1 MKITKPPKLGEGS
14 TLGIVSPSMTIGGL
28 RDDYERG
35 LRCLR
40 ELGFRVKE
48 GETTRASGGDMPG
61 SDQERAADINSMFAD
76 DEVDGIMCAMG
87 GRYALRTLRH
97 LDWGLIRGNPK
108 VFSGMSDITTFHL
121 AMLARAGLPCLHQSD
136 VVFGFGESP
145 GSPEWSYE
153 TGLFT
158 RITTRPEPLGVCP
171 RFSEWECWRGGE
183 AEGVLLGGHTT
194 TLQSLIGTSYYPRLN
209 VKTVLFIESMS
220 VYLNGLEKILVQM
233 REAGLLDRVTAVLV
247 GKVRGE
253 ENGAVVDKTDL
264 VKESVLLVAE
274 EYDLPV
280 VAKMDFGHYT
290 PNLPLPIGLK
300 ARVNADNLE
309 VSITESYVT

>member
-14 TLGIVSPSMTIGGL
+14 TLGIVSPSSTIGGL
-28 RDDYERG
+28 REDYERG

-48 GETTRASGGDMPG
+48 GETTRATGGEMPG
-61 SDQERAADINSMFAD
+61 SDEERAADINSMFAD
-76 DEVDGIMCAMG
+76 DEVDGIICAIG

-97 LDWGLIRGNPK
+97 LDWGIIADNPK
-108 VFSGMSDITTFHL
+108 VFTGMSDITTFHL
-121 AMLARAGLPCLHQSD
+121 AMLAKAGLPCLHQSD
-136 VVFGFGESP
+136 VVFGFGQSP

-158 RITTRPEPLGVCP
+158 RITTRTEPLGVCP

-183 AEGVLLGGHTT
+183 AEGALLGGHLPTI
-194 TLQSLIGTSYYPRLN
+194 QYLIGTPYYPRLN

-220 VYLNGLEKILVQM
+220 GYVNRLEKMLVQM
-233 REAGLLDRVTAVLV
+233 REAGLLDRVTAILV

-253 ENGAVVDKTDL
+253 ENGVIVDKTNE
-264 VKESVLLVAE
+264 VKESVLMVAE
-274 EYDLPV
+274 ELDAPV
-280 VAKMDFGHYT
+280 VAHMDFGHYT
-290 PNLPLPIGLK
+290 PNLPLPVGC
-300 ARVNADNLE
+300 RVRVDADELT
-309 VSITESYVT
+309 VSLTESYVK

>member
-1 MKITKPPKLGEGS
+1 M
-14 TLGIVSPSMTIGGL
+14 GIVSPSQTIGDL
-28 RDDYERG
+28 RDDYEKG

-48 GETTRASGGDMPG
+48 GETTRATVGDMPG
-61 SDQERAADINSMFAD
+61 SDEERAADINSMFAD

-97 LDWGLIRGNPK
+97 LDWGLIRDNPK

-121 AMLARAGLPCLHQSD
+121 AMLAQAGLPCLHQTD
-136 VVFGFGESP
+136 VVFGFGQSP
-145 GSPEWSYE
+145 GSPQWSYE

-158 RITTRPEPLGVCP
+158 RITMRPEPLGVLP
-171 RFSEWECWRGGE
+171 KLSEWECWRGGT

-194 TLQSLIGTSYYPRLN
+194 VLQSLIGTLYYPRLN
-209 VKTVLFIESMS
+209 VKTVLFIESMIIYVNS
-220 VYLNGLEKILVQM
+220 LEKILVQM

-253 ENGAVVDKTDL
+253 ENEAVVDKTGE
-264 VKESVLLVAE
+264 VKESVLMVAE
-274 EYDLPV
+274 ELDVPV

-290 PNLPLPIGLK
+290 PNLPLPIGIK
-300 ARVNADNLE
+300 ARVDADSLE
-309 VSITESYVT
+309 VRITEPYVI